1 MSGQE
6 NGKVPFKPTFA
17 DVMEYVKKNC
27 FLYKG
32 QCWLDRKTYGHLEE
46 KK

>member
-6 NGKVPFKPTFA
+6 NGKVPVKLTIA
-17 DVMEYVKKNC
+17 DYMDYARDNC